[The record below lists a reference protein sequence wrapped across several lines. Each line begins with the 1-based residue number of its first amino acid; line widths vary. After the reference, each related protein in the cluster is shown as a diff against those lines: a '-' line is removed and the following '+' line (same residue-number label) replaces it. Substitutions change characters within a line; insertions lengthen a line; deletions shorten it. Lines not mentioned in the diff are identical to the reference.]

1 MCMCDKGTKKPS
13 VFTEEKEKARLSRSL
28 LSHKKKKSSVIQK
41 PEAFILDST
50 FWVLDAVSR

>member
-28 LSHKKKKSSVIQK
+28 LSQKKKSTVIQK

-50 FWVLDAVSR
+50 FWALDAVSR